1 MSNKT
6 VLAIVGLMAACGC
19 LSVIVLAVGAGAYFV
34 LNEEFGFS
42 DKEIGITLPDVPL
55 NSPLED
61 WLSQPSTSEEGETTQ
76 ADQQP
81 ELQAAQPEESNPPLP
96 EGSPEAGNNE
106 EARKACA
113 RFAPAFPQLELVTA
127 FEYDGLTCGFAP
139 KGTQHYAG
147 LVNVTEY
154 ASAEEALSAWATDW
168 GPSSQHASAVNGY
181 VESYPDRYTYVREAD
196 RYFLAY
202 HDTEAAAYTLTAGRQ
217 YEDAVI
223 KYEYLDAPSSSTDSW
238 EMAEGLAI
246 DLVDQRNA
254 E

>member
-6 VLAIVGLMAACGC
+6 VLAIVGLLAACGC

-34 LNEEFGFS
+34 LNEGFGLS
-42 DKEIGITLPDVPL
+42 DQEIGITLPDVPL
-55 NSPLED
+55 NSPLFD
-61 WLSQPSTSEEGETTQ
+61 WLSQPEAPGEVGTAQTGRQ
-76 ADQQP
+76 PDQQP
-81 ELQAAQPEESNPPLP
+81 VEPQQGNPALP
-96 EGSPEAGNNE
+96 EGSPEAENNE

-113 RFAPAFPQLELVTA
+113 RFGPAFPQFELVTA

-139 KGTQHYAG
+139 QGTQHYAG

-154 ASAEEALSAWATDW
+154 ATAEEARSAWATDW
-168 GPSSQHASAVNGY
+168 GPNSEHASAVQGY
-181 VESYPDRYTYVREAD
+181 VESYPERYTYVEEAG

-202 HDTEAAAYTLTAGRQ
+202 HESESAAYTVTAGRQ

-223 KYEYLDAPSSSTDSW
+223 KYEYLDAPTSSTDGW

-246 DLVDQRNA
+246 DLVDEHNA